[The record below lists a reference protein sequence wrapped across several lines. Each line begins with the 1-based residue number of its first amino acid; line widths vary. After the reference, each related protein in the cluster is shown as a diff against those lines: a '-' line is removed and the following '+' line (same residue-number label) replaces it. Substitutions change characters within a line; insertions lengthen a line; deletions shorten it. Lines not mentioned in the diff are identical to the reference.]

1 MYSPDLD
8 DDVIPISFI
17 TTLIL
22 DINNTKPREEQLENM
37 SSDKKV
43 KQIWK
48 LFNDENELKNSLNL
62 ENLWERPSLRC
73 SGINLGGGFELRF
86 LQKKLGRG

>member
-8 DDVIPISFI
+8 DDVIPINFI
-17 TTLIL
+17 TTLVL
-22 DINNTKPREEQLENM
+22 DINKTKPREEQLENM
-37 SSDKKV
+37 SSHKKV

-48 LFNDENELKNSLNL
+48 LFNEENELKNSLNL

-73 SGINLGGGFELRF
+73 YLLV
-86 LQKKLGRG
+86 